1 MKLEE
6 TKKYLDRRIDE
17 GFLDT
22 YVVMVTDGGDEGL
35 ISSPNAGA
43 DTLFD
48 IASMGKVLVTATLIL
63 RAAGEGL
70 LGLDDTLAKY
80 YPDCPDEKR
89 KITLRELLLHTSGI
103 LRVELPDEVVGA
115 DAHDIVMCGKRGSY
129 ADIITPEVKDRI
141 ARYVLSRPLGFAP
154 STSYVYS
161 CCGYL
166 LLGFIAEKVYGDN
179 LDILFD
185 KYIKQPLGLTRSCF
199 DMPEGTP
206 DSALT
211 HYRAAAGD
219 CMVADSIVYKL
230 HGVAGNG
237 ASFWTAN
244 DIRRY
249 ILALLDYSELL
260 YPREYYDLAERDY
273 TPDFEEGRGLGWLIV
288 DSRYKQTGRLFPRGS
303 FGHCGNTGT
312 SFYINRELGRHAIIL
327 TNATRFSYMAHDYK
341 YCDYNSVMLMRED
354 IHNAILRDIS
364 FDK

>member
-35 ISSPNAGA
+35 ISSPNAGT

-63 RAAGEGL
+63 RAAGEGRL
-70 LGLDDTLAKY
+70 ELDDTLAKY

-89 KITLRELLLHTSGI
+89 KITLRELLCHTSGI
-103 LRVELPDEVVGA
+103 LRVELPDEVGGA

-141 ARYVLSRPLGFAP
+141 ARFVLSRPLGFAP

-185 KYIKQPLGLTRSCF
+185 KYIKQPLGLARSCF

-211 HYRAAAGD
+211 HYRAAAGG

-249 ILALLDYSELL
+249 IEAVLDYSELL

-288 DSRYKQTGRLFPRGS
+288 DSRYKQTGKLFPRGS

-312 SFYINRELGRHAIIL
+312 SFFINRELGLYAIIL

>member
-70 LGLDDTLAKY
+70 LRLDDTLAKY

-89 KITLRELLLHTSGI
+89 KITLRELLCHTSGI

-115 DAHDIVMCGKRGSY
+115 DAISIKRGSY

-154 STSYVYS
+154 STNYVYS

-185 KYIKQPLGLTRSCF
+185 KYIKQPLGLARSCF
-199 DMPEGTP
+199 DMPQGTP

-260 YPREYYDLAERDY
+260 YMREYYDLAERDY
-273 TPDFEEGRGLGWLIV
+273 TPDFEEGRGLGWLMV
-288 DSRYKQTGRLFPRGS
+288 DSRYKQTGSLFPAGS

-312 SFYINRELGRHAIIL
+312 SFFINRELGLYAIIL

-354 IHNAILRDIS
+354 LHNAILRDIS

>member
-1 MKLEE
+1 MILEE

-63 RAAGEGL
+63 RAAGEGR

-89 KITLRELLLHTSGI
+89 NITLRELLLHTSGI

-154 STSYVYS
+154 STNYVYS
-161 CCGYL
+161 CCG
-166 LLGFIAEKVYGDN
+166 
-179 LDILFD
+179 
-185 KYIKQPLGLTRSCF
+185 
-199 DMPEGTP
+199 
-206 DSALT
+206 
-211 HYRAAAGD
+211 
-219 CMVADSIVYKL
+219 
-230 HGVAGNG
+230 
-237 ASFWTAN
+237 
-244 DIRRY
+244 
-249 ILALLDYSELL
+249 
-260 YPREYYDLAERDY
+260 
-273 TPDFEEGRGLGWLIV
+273 
-288 DSRYKQTGRLFPRGS
+288 
-303 FGHCGNTGT
+303 
-312 SFYINRELGRHAIIL
+312 
-327 TNATRFSYMAHDYK
+327 
-341 YCDYNSVMLMRED
+341 
-354 IHNAILRDIS
+354 
-364 FDK
+364 